1 MYEIDLGLLNSGK
14 IVSENT
20 TNFLL
25 SRAHDPRNEKKIKM
39 LEIILAIE
47 ALLFVY

>member
-25 SRAHDPRNEKKIKM
+25 SRAHDPRNEKKNQNVRNHIS
-39 LEIILAIE
+39 
-47 ALLFVY
+47 Y

>member
-25 SRAHDPRNEKKIKM
+25 SRAHDPRNEKKKSKC
-39 LEIILAIE
+39 
-47 ALLFVY
+47 